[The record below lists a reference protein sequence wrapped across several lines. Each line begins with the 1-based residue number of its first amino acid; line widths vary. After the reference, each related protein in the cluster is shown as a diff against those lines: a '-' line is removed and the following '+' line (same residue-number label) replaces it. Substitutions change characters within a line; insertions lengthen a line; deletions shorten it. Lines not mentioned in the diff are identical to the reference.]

1 MKSKEAREIKT
12 YKVRDSK
19 YKKAKSRCDKN
30 GKKLATIIESIVESI
45 GDGEYLVRL
54 PFEIKK

>member
-12 YKVRDSK
+12 YKVKPSK
-19 YKKAKSRCDKN
+19 YKKAKLRCDKN
-30 GKKLATIIESIVESI
+30 GQKLATVIESLVESI
-45 GDGEYLVRL
+45 GNGDYLVRL